1 MRTFVLALAVLLSA
15 VPAFAGMQTFTASE
29 TVAVGPKM
37 DPNDAAMLCR
47 SWAKRTALEQAGARI
62 TSRTDVKNGT
72 VSEDIASLF
81 TEVFAKVEVLDEQAG
96 KDNVSC
102 TVAVTVDPEE
112 VRRETQSALR
122 NKGVMKVLRWML
134 DQVESNT
141 MILNRLQKSV
151 WGKAFKYKFIEE
163 DPLLSQPQ

>member
-1 MRTFVLALAVLLSA
+1 MRTAVLALAVLLSA

-62 TSRTDVKNGT
+62 TSNTTVKDGA
-72 VSEDIASLF
+72 VQSDIASLF
-81 TEVFAKVEVLDEQAG
+81 TEAFAKVEVLDEKTG

-102 TVAVTVDPEE
+102 KVAVTVDPEE
-112 VRRETQSALR
+112 VREQTESALQ
-122 NKGVMKVLRWML
+122 NKGVMKVLRFMY
-134 DQVESNT
+134 DQLESNT
-141 MILNRLQKSV
+141 IILDRLQKSV
-151 WGKAFKYKFIEE
+151 WGKVFEAKFTE
-163 DPLLSQPQ
+163 PYPPLSQ

>member
-1 MRTFVLALAVLLSA
+1 MRTAVLALAVLLSA

-81 TEVFAKVEVLDEQAG
+81 TEAFAKVEVLDEKTG

-102 TVAVTVDPEE
+102 KVAVTVDPEE
-112 VRRETQSALR
+112 VRRETLAAMK
-122 NKGVMKVLRWML
+122 NKGMVKVLRWVV
-134 DQVESNT
+134 DQTQSNT
-141 MILNRLQKSV
+141 LILDRIQKQL
-151 WGKAFKYKFIEE
+151 WGKVYEAKFTEE
-163 DPLLSQPQ
+163 SPLFSQ